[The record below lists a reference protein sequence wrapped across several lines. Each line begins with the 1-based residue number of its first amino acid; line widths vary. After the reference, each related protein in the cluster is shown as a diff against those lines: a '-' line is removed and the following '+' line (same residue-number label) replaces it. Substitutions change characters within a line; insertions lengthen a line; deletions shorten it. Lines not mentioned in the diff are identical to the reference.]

1 MPFLVSESL
10 KDTYPLV
17 DYYSL
22 ELLYPGLMQGR
33 SITCSLYVCQ
43 ICLCCFC
50 NSTSHRDKLKSNIA
64 SARWGVVRIDFGVW
78 SQIIVQSAPKPKR
91 KSPCYVRMYPH
102 AKGSTSSDEKG
113 TLIGF
118 NCF

>member
-64 SARWGVVRIDFGVW
+64 SARCGEDAGIKGSEVETYY
-78 SQIIVQSAPKPKR
+78 PKP
-91 KSPCYVRMYPH
+91 SFQGCDNL
-102 AKGSTSSDEKG
+102 G
-113 TLIGF
+113 
-118 NCF
+118 C